1 MIKIDWHTVRASTH
15 TRNTYWRPPREGEQ
29 PEASPRW
36 MRQVCRKKKKKA
48 ATINSFHSTHKRM
61 CRYLCVCVC
70 VRSVLVPVT
79 HSNSVSSL
87 KTTQALLAM
96 PPSLPPPQS
105 GVEIN
110 IYHIRGKRGRRTNG
124 EAERAKQREDG
135 DAGGYDDNGF
145 PLGRGQKLMEKWS
158 YLKKQTN
165 KRVERVVQHENSS
178 KQKKK
183 KKPRNEPRG
192 GERHPGRFMVSS
204 PHWILGRRSVFL
216 CLAFTTLRSMSRSAR
231 LLLRVQT
238 RNPKPFKEASL
249 TPTAIFNMKE
259 SGMYIYIWNWRVHR
273 SDAEGYC
280 ECGAFVGEKS
290 I

>member
-36 MRQVCRKKKKKA
+36 MRQVCRKKKKEPPQSIPSIQP
-48 ATINSFHSTHKRM
+48 INA
-61 CRYLCVCVC
+61 CVDICVCVC

-124 EAERAKQREDG
+124 EAERAKQWEDG

-178 KQKKK
+178 KEKKK
-183 KKPRNEPRG
+183 KSLEMNLEV
-192 GERHPGRFMVSS
+192 VSG
-204 PHWILGRRSVFL
+204 ILGDLWSAPLTEFWEEEVCFYVWLSQRCVQCPVPLVCFFASRRGIQNL
-216 CLAFTTLRSMSRSAR
+216 SRRRA
-231 LLLRVQT
+231 
-238 RNPKPFKEASL
+238 
-249 TPTAIFNMKE
+249 
-259 SGMYIYIWNWRVHR
+259 
-273 SDAEGYC
+273 
-280 ECGAFVGEKS
+280 
-290 I
+290 